1 VPGSFTQGFIT
12 VAIGPSGMNDLNNT
26 FGLSVRGG
34 NEPYNHTLVMH
45 CNCVVNMS
53 QGDTVGLFI
62 ESNNSWAILIKN
74 CIFGGYLIQAL

>member
-1 VPGSFTQGFIT
+1 MELSTVSYRSF
-12 VAIGPSGMNDLNNT
+12 VW
-26 FGLSVRGG
+26 VKC
-34 NEPYNHTLVMH
+34 TLVMH